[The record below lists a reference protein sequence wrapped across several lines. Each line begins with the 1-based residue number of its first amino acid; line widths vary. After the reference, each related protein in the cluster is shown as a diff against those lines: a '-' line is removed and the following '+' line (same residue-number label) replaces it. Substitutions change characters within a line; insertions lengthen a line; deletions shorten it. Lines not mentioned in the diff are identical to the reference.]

1 MPDLSWELFER
12 QVSQCQMCGLC
23 QNIHHKV
30 PGQGD
35 HHSPL
40 MLIGEG
46 PGQVEDEEGLAFVG
60 PAGQLLTKMLAA
72 ISLPRD
78 RVYICNVVKCRPPQN
93 RVPTD
98 EEAAACKL
106 HLRIQTALIRPK
118 VIVLLGSTAAKNI
131 IGADIRITRDRG
143 KWFERKGIWMMA
155 TYHPSARPVE
165 EARRMGGHAVPARSA
180 DGFGTVQRHLSGADT
195 MSETIKPGRYRHFK
209 GKEYEVLYIATH
221 SETREKMVVYRA
233 LYGERGVWVR
243 PASMWNEVI
252 ERDGKTYRRFTYIG
266 EGDA

>member
-35 HHSPL
+35 RHSPL

-78 RVYICNVVKCRPPQN
+78 RVYICNIVKCRPPQN

-106 HLRIQTALIRPK
+106 HLRIQTASSARRSSSCSAQPPRK
-118 VIVLLGSTAAKNI
+118 TLLGRTSASLATAAS
-131 IGADIRITRDRG
+131 GS
-143 KWFERKGIWMMA
+143 
-155 TYHPSARPVE
+155 SAK
-165 EARRMGGHAVPARSA
+165 A
-180 DGFGTVQRHLSGADT
+180 SG
-195 MSETIKPGRYRHFK
+195 
-209 GKEYEVLYIATH
+209 
-221 SETREKMVVYRA
+221 
-233 LYGERGVWVR
+233 
-243 PASMWNEVI
+243 
-252 ERDGKTYRRFTYIG
+252 
-266 EGDA
+266 

>member
-93 RVPTD
+93 RV
-98 EEAAACKL
+98 
-106 HLRIQTALIRPK
+106 H
-118 VIVLLGSTAAKNI
+118 G
-131 IGADIRITRDRG
+131 
-143 KWFERKGIWMMA
+143 
-155 TYHPSARPVE
+155 
-165 EARRMGGHAVPARSA
+165 
-180 DGFGTVQRHLSGADT
+180 
-195 MSETIKPGRYRHFK
+195 
-209 GKEYEVLYIATH
+209 
-221 SETREKMVVYRA
+221 
-233 LYGERGVWVR
+233 
-243 PASMWNEVI
+243 
-252 ERDGKTYRRFTYIG
+252 
-266 EGDA
+266 

>member
-12 QVSQCQMCGLC
+12 QVAQCQMCGLC

-35 HHSPL
+35 RHSPL

-98 EEAAACKL
+98 EEAAA
-106 HLRIQTALIRPK
+106 
-118 VIVLLGSTAAKNI
+118 AKNI
-131 IGADIRITRDRG
+131 IGADVRITRDRG

-155 TYHPSARPVE
+155 TYHPSALLRDPSKKRDAWE
-165 EARRMGGHAVPARSA
+165 DMQSLRDRLMDLG
-180 DGFGTVQRHLSGADT
+180 
-195 MSETIKPGRYRHFK
+195 
-209 GKEYEVLYIATH
+209 LYNDIYQEQT
-221 SETREKMVVYRA
+221 
-233 LYGERGVWVR
+233 
-243 PASMWNEVI
+243 P
-252 ERDGKTYRRFTYIG
+252 
-266 EGDA
+266 